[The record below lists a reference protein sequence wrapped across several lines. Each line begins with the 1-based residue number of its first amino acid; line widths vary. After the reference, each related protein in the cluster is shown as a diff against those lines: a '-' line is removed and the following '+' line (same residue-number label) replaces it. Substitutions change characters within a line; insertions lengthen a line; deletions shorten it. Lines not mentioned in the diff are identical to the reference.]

1 MAENR
6 FTPYKQIV
14 YEIIGAAMEVHNTL
28 RWGLLESIYNEALA
42 LELQYRGIE
51 SKREERLPCF
61 YKCQELKKSFKID
74 IAVGDIIV
82 ELKSVSGLVAAH
94 RAQLL
99 NYLRLTRKPVG
110 LLINF
115 GGSKLQ
121 GERYGYIEETNECFL
136 LDRDMNILNSPFD
149 WDTEEE
155 IE

>member
-61 YKCQELKKSFKID
+61 YKC
-74 IAVGDIIV
+74 
-82 ELKSVSGLVAAH
+82 
-94 RAQLL
+94 
-99 NYLRLTRKPVG
+99 
-110 LLINF
+110 
-115 GGSKLQ
+115 
-121 GERYGYIEETNECFL
+121 
-136 LDRDMNILNSPFD
+136 
-149 WDTEEE
+149 
-155 IE
+155 